1 MAEYPPGRLVFF
13 GYLCSVSFYDCIIK
27 GSLQYLV
34 FVSYFSSCTPA
45 RTTCVYLC
53 ARTIETEAPYLR
65 SATYEREQEVL
76 SPFMPVSNIQMIL
89 STERYRIYSY
99 LVMYEII
106 MPRNHMNYPFIYL
119 NVFQL
124 PIYMKVTL
132 VLIYNK

>member
-13 GYLCSVSFYDCIIK
+13 GGYLCSVSFYDCVIK
-27 GSLQYLV
+27 GRLQYLV

-65 SATYEREQEVL
+65 SAMYEREQEVL
-76 SPFMPVSNIQMIL
+76 SPFMLTSNIQMIL

-106 MPRNHMNYPFIYL
+106 MP
-119 NVFQL
+119 
-124 PIYMKVTL
+124 
-132 VLIYNK
+132 